1 MEIASGVAVIGD
13 EKFAAALAT
22 TPTAAPEVE
31 PAPAAPI
38 EVPVTV
44 DKHGNIVGDPSL
56 LPDSVRAQLE
66 TPETRAEIAAL
77 WRKNQGYDKEPLPG
91 PRYLPVPVTGI
102 RNLNVAGVDRRT
114 RRKLFRKMSKST
126 IRSLRH
132 EQQPQH

>member
-1 MEIASGVAVIGD
+1 
-13 EKFAAALAT
+13 
-22 TPTAAPEVE
+22 
-31 PAPAAPI
+31 
-38 EVPVTV
+38 VTV

-77 WRKNQGYDKEPLPG
+77 WRKNHGYDREPLPG

-102 RNLNVAGVDRRT
+102 RNLQVAGVDRAT